1 MSFTVDEELITTFA
15 VPLNYAKLTQFNV
28 TAFSKTDLP
37 MGSHVLCLTN
47 LNGTSPNLFWIDYF
61 IVYNPSPSTQQQSS
75 TAVTSAMTPVSSVSQ
90 TIPMND
96 VSVSSETTP
105 SLSTSNLGSL
115 PVAGQPSI
123 PNTHPES
130 STSPS
135 ASPPSTI
142 LPSSA
147 TSGTQSSSSSTANA
161 LATASSVPSST
172 PQVSTVSQRTSHTNI
187 PAVVGAVFCGII
199 VASALVGLV
208 LFMRRRNKARRAGE
222 CVRD

>member
-37 MGSHVLCLTN
+37 MGSHVLGLTN
-47 LNGTSPNLFWIDYF
+47 MNGTSPNLFWIDYVIF
-61 IVYNPSPSTQQQSS
+61 YNPSPSTQQQSS

-123 PNTHPES
+123 LNTHPES

-147 TSGTQSSSSSTANA
+147 TSEIQSSSISTPNA
-161 LATASSVPSST
+161 LATTPVPSST
-172 PQVSTVSQRTSHTNI
+172 PQVSAASQRTSHINI

-199 VASALVGLV
+199 VAFALVGLV

-222 CVRD
+222 CLRN